1 MSGEFQLLKIHNCK
15 NTNKTQVIINFYRSP
30 SRDPRK
36 FIKLMETILRGLD
49 RHTRK
54 QISFFGDANI
64 DLVKYEKD
72 ITGQN
77 LIDLLE
83 KYCFVQTISKP
94 TRITEN
100 SATLIDHVYSNN
112 INNVMSCNVLT
123 LDVSDHLATSITIK
137 LKSLYTSNNPGSRI
151 KKGCSKA

>member
-1 MSGEFQLLKIHNCK
+1 
-15 NTNKTQVIINFYRSP
+15 
-30 SRDPRK
+30 
-36 FIKLMETILRGLD
+36 MEAILRGLD

-72 ITGQN
+72 VTGQN

-100 SATLIDHVYSNN
+100 SAT
-112 INNVMSCNVLT
+112 
-123 LDVSDHLATSITIK
+123 K
-137 LKSLYTSNNPGSRI
+137 
-151 KKGCSKA
+151 